1 MEENNLP
8 CVQPQGNNGTFRM
21 FLEGDGGMFDV
32 TPPEGVNFA
41 SFLLRVRNPALLD
54 YEKIKGKE
62 GKSDVDIFP
71 FCFECV
77 FEDLLF
83 LLHSLTY
90 GRTLITIALLIL
102 SVLYNYCIFCVVL
115 PVDNTPVSFQLI

>member
-1 MEENNLP
+1 
-8 CVQPQGNNGTFRM
+8 M

-62 GKSDVDIFP
+62 GKSDVLIFSS
-71 FCFECV
+71 FGSSECLKIN
-77 FEDLLF
+77 FSFTLF
-83 LLHSLTY
+83 NL
-90 GRTLITIALLIL
+90 
-102 SVLYNYCIFCVVL
+102 
-115 PVDNTPVSFQLI
+115 